1 MKFNEEGEAIHEL
14 IADPEAKHKPCLLNQ
29 TCLVIFVE
37 EIFICLD
44 HTLNENKKCQKEK
57 AGKKKKKE
65 TLPCTCTPITDRK

>member
-1 MKFNEEGEAIHEL
+1 MKFNEEGEAIREL

-29 TCLVIFVE
+29 TRQVIFLE

-44 HTLNENKKCQKEK
+44 HTLNESKKCQKEK

-65 TLPCTCTPITDRK
+65 TLSHYLAPVPQ